1 MRHRSTIALL
11 ALLVLA
17 ACGTPEDLATLA
29 RPAPSTAPA
38 QCKAPVGPPTPTA
51 TPFSYPGPGTP
62 MPTYP
67 VPTAYPTTD
76 PAAIPEETAPGGLG
90 SAPGIQDE
98 AAALGAFMVMPD
110 SVDGYAL
117 EAAEIGP
124 LLMEQRGSMRIGYG
138 RRVGFFNSTEPI
150 MQIAVDRGYHLLYS
164 WPELN
169 TTVRRDGPII
179 WSATYREVN
188 YPDERGQNHCYPLVS
203 LRWAVQD
210 SGLVFQIMTDSVEH
224 RDALLRAYL
233 KALKNA
239 PPMRDTTPPPSPTA
253 TPTPFGGPPPFDTA
267 SPFPVP
273 PYPMATDGPIL
284 PPNATPTLTPT
295 PASTPAP

>member
-1 MRHRSTIALL
+1 MLRRFTT
-11 ALLVLA
+11 ALLVLLVLA
-17 ACGTPEDLATLA
+17 GCGTPDDLVTLTQ
-29 RPAPSTAPA
+29 PAPPPSVA
-38 QCKAPVGPPTPTA
+38 QCKTPVGTPTPTA

-67 VPTAYPTTD
+67 VPTVYPTTD
-76 PAAIPEETAPGGLG
+76 PQSIPEETAPGGLG

-110 SVDGYAL
+110 SVDGHPL
-117 EAAEIGP
+117 EAAQIGP
-124 LLMEQRGSMRIGYG
+124 LLMEQGGSMRIGYG
-138 RRVGFFNSTEPI
+138 RRAGPFNSAEPI
-150 MQIAVDRGYHLLYS
+150 MQLVVSRGYDLLYP
-164 WPELN
+164 WHELN
-169 TTVRRDGPII
+169 ATVQRDGPII
-179 WSATYREVN
+179 WSATYQEVN
-188 YPDERGQNHCYPLVS
+188 YPDEHGQNQCYPFAS

-210 SGLVFQIMTDSVEH
+210 SGLVFEIITASVEH

-267 SPFPVP
+267 SPLPTP
-273 PYPMATDGPIL
+273 PYPVATDGPIL
-284 PPNATPTLTPT
+284 ESTATPTLTPT
-295 PASTPAP
+295 PAATPAP